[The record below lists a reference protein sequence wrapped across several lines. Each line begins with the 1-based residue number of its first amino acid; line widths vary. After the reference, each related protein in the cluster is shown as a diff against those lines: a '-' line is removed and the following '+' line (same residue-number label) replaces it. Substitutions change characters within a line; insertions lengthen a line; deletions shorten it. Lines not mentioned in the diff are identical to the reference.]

1 MPATPSRA
9 EDTSPRTTVVSAG
22 AIPPWLVAAGAAVI
36 VAASLVFFV
45 GGSPGD
51 APASASASAA
61 SAPAA
66 SAPAASATATPTKAP
81 QEDRKVSA
89 KRPAGADKGDRRTDK
104 GDRRTD
110 KGSHTREVPRAYV
123 EVYNNSAVTGLASTA
138 AARVQGAGWKVVGT
152 DNWYGNIP
160 ETTVYYPKRLER
172 QAELLAADLDIGRTR
187 PAVDP
192 MRYDRLT
199 LILTGEL

>member
-1 MPATPSRA
+1 MPETPSRA

-51 APASASASAA
+51 DPASASASAA

-89 KRPAGADKGDRRTDK
+89 KRPAGADK

>member
-51 APASASASAA
+51 DPASA

-104 GDRRTD
+104 G
-110 KGSHTREVPRAYV
+110 SNTREVPRAYV

>member
-1 MPATPSRA
+1 MPATPSGA

-51 APASASASAA
+51 DPAS
-61 SAPAA
+61 A

-81 QEDRKVSA
+81 REDRKVSA

-104 GDRRTD
+104 R
-110 KGSHTREVPRAYV
+110 SNTREVPRAYV

>member
-1 MPATPSRA
+1 MPETPSRA

-51 APASASASAA
+51 DPASAT
-61 SAPAA
+61 APAT

-104 GDRRTD
+104 G
-110 KGSHTREVPRAYV
+110 SNTREVPRAYV

>member
-51 APASASASAA
+51 DPASASASAA

-104 GDRRTD
+104 G
-110 KGSHTREVPRAYV
+110 SNTREVPRAYV